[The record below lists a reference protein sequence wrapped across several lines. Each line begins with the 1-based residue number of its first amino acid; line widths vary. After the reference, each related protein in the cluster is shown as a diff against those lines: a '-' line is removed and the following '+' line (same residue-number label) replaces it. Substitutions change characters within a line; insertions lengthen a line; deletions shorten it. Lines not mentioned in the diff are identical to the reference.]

1 MTNLTLAPYTDT
13 GTCFIYALRRRRVVI
28 KRMLYRM
35 SEMEVI
41 EYLQKKSLVHRER
54 KCKQGHQM
62 KLKEG
67 RRGRCPA
74 WRCQAGGCDEEISVR
89 RGTWFEGPRW

>member
-1 MTNLTLAPYTDT
+1 MLML
-13 GTCFIYALRRRRVVI
+13 
-28 KRMLYRM
+28 RMLYRM